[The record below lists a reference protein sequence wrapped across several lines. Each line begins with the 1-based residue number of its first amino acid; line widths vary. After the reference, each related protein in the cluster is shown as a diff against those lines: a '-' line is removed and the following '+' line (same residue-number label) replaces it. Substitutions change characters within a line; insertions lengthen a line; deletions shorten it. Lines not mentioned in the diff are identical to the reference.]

1 MTIEPPNN
9 PAPSLPT
16 LPHAGGALQGPG
28 ASWGPATMTGEA
40 TLEVA
45 LPLSTGRGFDPML
58 SLGYR
63 SSRGNSPFGRGW
75 DVVQSA
81 IGRSTRKGAPAFDED
96 DLFIGPSG
104 VELIPERDTRG
115 HIHST
120 SHDHYNNLKLHAI
133 HRVVR
138 YFPVIEQDHS
148 RIEHWS
154 NTADTAGFWLVQGSD
169 GCVHLYGKTLSARI
183 VNPQQPGQVAQWL
196 LQESLN
202 PLGEQIYYHYK
213 REDQAPVDQRDY
225 RAQCYLSRIGYANL
239 AHRAH
244 LALWSDVEPSDH
256 PWHFQLLFDYGER
269 TADLNEAPAYSEQQ
283 AWTVRNDP
291 FSNYAFGF
299 ELGTRRLCRQIL
311 MFHYFPAEPDLGPMP
326 VLTRRLLLKYSSG
339 KLAGC
344 QLLAIH
350 QQAFDEEDKP
360 QAWPPL
366 EFSYQSFKLR
376 PDSGHYQPL
385 DAMAG
390 VNDGHRYQLVDLYND
405 GLPGILLRDAK
416 SWYYREPQR
425 APQSA
430 HAVAYGPWEPL
441 ERIPA
446 NGPGAQ
452 QALIDMDGDG
462 QLDWLTA
469 QPGLSGTFTLD
480 AKRQWSNFT
489 PFAALPQEFFHPQGQ
504 LADLMGEGLYDLAL
518 IGSRSVRLYANRRAQ
533 GFGPGQEVPHAA
545 QDDALPLLS
554 NGASELVA
562 FCDVLGSGQQHLV
575 RIRHNELKCWPNL
588 GRGRFGKGFVWASLP
603 FARKYFDS
611 ANIRLAD
618 LDGSGA
624 VDVLY
629 VETDHVLIFMNRHGL
644 GLETPAVKL
653 PWPEGVRHDAEC
665 QVSTA
670 DLQGLGCSSLV
681 LTVPHMSPRHWR
693 YDFIEKKPYLLM
705 GLTNNMGLLEKLD
718 YRSSAQEWLDEK
730 QLRQLSA
737 RNASSGL
744 PSAVPVVTG
753 HMRKDQVSGN
763 RLYRQW
769 QYREGFYNR
778 DERQFVGFGLVM
790 ETDSLPRTASS
801 PTTDSGGLLTKRWFY
816 TAQPGRVMRDG
827 FAGDPQAPLLKPALV
842 TYWDEASRQDLHLA
856 PLTDSARR
864 AVNLALSGAL
874 MREEVYAAEDLPAG
888 AVPYSVQQRRYQV
901 RLTWPSRQ
909 PQARASA
916 LAMPLEALT
925 CVYERQAQ
933 DPVCHHAIH
942 LRRDKYGALIHSV
955 TLDYPRR
962 TTATDP
968 SPFTTPH
975 EQQWWQDA
983 HDPAQ
988 QACYLNESRA
998 QFIHLEHPQRW
1009 RLCLPWR
1016 QRSNALVLDKPALAS
1031 TYLSHEQFAD
1041 EHPDNPLSA
1050 RAARQL
1056 SGLTEHYYCTPQGG
1070 SPLPSGTASIQAL
1083 SSHSVVAQLDE
1094 HALVAYANR
1103 PSARIPDLAQWLR
1116 DQHYR
1121 QIAVFL
1127 APTGSEHEPAM
1138 LWTVEQ
1144 NILRYADAEGFYRP
1158 RRHQASHSHGTT
1170 EMIYD
1175 TYTLQTIKLNTTD
1188 GCRTEVQYD
1197 YRLGL
1202 PKSLTDA
1209 QRTRT
1214 YARYTAL
1221 GQLCASGLAGQERG
1235 QAVGSDD
1242 ATLGARLRNVSPSE
1256 ALADPH
1262 TVLSS
1267 AHRACFYEAFSWMGR
1282 ISSADLDP
1290 AWVTQG
1296 YLLPSGH
1303 ILASALPRLKSK
1315 ASLSAQEQRLKTLIE
1330 TTPRTPVHV
1339 AVLQADRLQG
1349 AFGHSDKSIQMTL
1362 AFSDGLGRILQ
1373 SQQKTQAGDAYDIDA
1388 LGVPRRDAGQQLL
1401 STHSPARWRM
1411 EAAVEYNNK
1420 GLVVRTWRPC
1430 FINRP
1435 GFVVDASIKTAQP
1448 VDLQFHDPLGR
1459 LTHTLS
1465 ASTDTCRQAHWA
1477 WYTVSE
1483 DENDTY
1489 GL

>member
-1 MTIEPPNN
+1 MSSEPSSHT
-9 PAPSLPT
+9 APSLPT
-16 LPHAGGALQGPG
+16 LPQAGGALQGPG
-28 ASWGPATMTGEA
+28 VNWGPHAMTGET

-45 LPLSTGRGFDPML
+45 LPLSAGRGFDPVL
-58 SLGYR
+58 RLGYR

-75 DVVQSA
+75 DVACCA
-81 IGRSTRKGAPAFDED
+81 IGRSTRNGAPAFDEGD
-96 DLFIGPSG
+96 VFVGPTG

-120 SHDHYNNLKLHAI
+120 AHDHYNDLKLPAK

-138 YFPVIEQDHS
+138 YFPVLESDYS

-154 NTADTAGFWLVQGSD
+154 STPDSAGFWLVQGSD

-183 VNPQQPGQVAQWL
+183 ANPQHPGHVAQWL

-202 PLGEQIYYHYK
+202 PLGEHIYYHYK

-225 RAQCYLSRIGYANL
+225 RAQCYLSRVSYANL

-244 LALWSDVEPSDH
+244 LALWNDVEPSDQQ
-256 PWHFQLLFDYGER
+256 WHFQLLFDYGER
-269 TADLNEAPAYSEQQ
+269 TTDPSQAPTYSELQP
-283 AWTVRNDP
+283 WTVRNDP
-291 FSNYAFGF
+291 FASYAFGF

-311 MFHYFPAEPDLGPMP
+311 MFHYFPHEAALGPAP
-326 VLTRRLLLKYSSG
+326 VLTRRLLLNYSSG
-339 KLAGC
+339 RLAGC
-344 QLLAIH
+344 QLVAIH
-350 QQAFDEEDKP
+350 QQAYDSEGKP

-366 EFSYQSFKLR
+366 EFAYQSFKLQ
-376 PDSGHYQPL
+376 PDNRRYQPL
-385 DAMAG
+385 ETLAG

-425 APQSA
+425 ASQA
-430 HAVAYGPWEPL
+430 ANAVAYGPWEPL

-446 NGPGAQ
+446 SSPGTQ
-452 QALIDMDGDG
+452 QALIDLDGDG

-480 AKRQWSNFT
+480 AERQWSNFT

-504 LADLMGEGLYDLAL
+504 LADLMGGGLYDLAL

-533 GFGPGQEVPHAA
+533 GFGPGQEVPHRV
-545 QDDALPLLS
+545 QDDALPVVS
-554 NGASELVA
+554 NEPIELVA
-562 FCDVLGSGQQHLV
+562 FSDILGSGQQHLV
-575 RIRHNELKCWPNL
+575 RIRHNEIKCWPNL

-603 FARKYFDS
+603 FAREHFDS

-618 LDGSGA
+618 LNGSGA
-624 VDVLY
+624 ADVLY
-629 VETDHVLIFMNRHGL
+629 VETEHLLIFMNRQGQ
-644 GLETPAVKL
+644 GLETTAVKL
-653 PWPEGVRHDAEC
+653 PWPEGVRHDATC
-665 QVSTA
+665 QVSTT
-670 DLQGLGCSSLV
+670 DLQGLGCASLV
-681 LTVPHMSPRHWR
+681 LTVPHMTPRHWR
-693 YDFIEKKPYLLM
+693 YDFTEKKPYLLM
-705 GLTNNMGLLEKLD
+705 GLANNMGLVEKLD

-730 QLRQLSA
+730 QHRRLSG
-737 RNASSGL
+737 RNASCGL
-744 PSAVPVVTG
+744 PWAVPVITR
-753 HMRKDQVSGN
+753 HMRKDEISGN
-763 RLYRQW
+763 RLYRYW
-769 QYREGFYNR
+769 RYREAFYNR

-790 ETDSLPRTASS
+790 ETDSPLRAASS
-801 PTTDSGGLLTKRWFY
+801 PTTDSGALLTKRWFY
-816 TAQPGRVMRDG
+816 TAQPGRALTDG
-827 FAGDPQAPLLKPALV
+827 FAGDPQAPTLQPTLI
-842 TYWDEASRQDLHLA
+842 TYWDEASQQDASLPA
-856 PLTDSARR
+856 LTDSARR
-864 AVNLALSGAL
+864 AVNLAMSGAL
-874 MREEVYAAEDLPAG
+874 MREEIYAADDLPAG

-901 RLTWPSRQ
+901 RLAWPSRQ

-925 CVYERQAQ
+925 CVYERQAD
-933 DPVCHHAIH
+933 DPVCQHTIH
-942 LRRDKYGALIHSV
+942 LRRDKFGALIHSV

-968 SPFTTPH
+968 SPFVTTH

-1009 RLCLPWR
+1009 RLHLPWR
-1016 QRSNALVLDKPALAS
+1016 QRSNALVLEKAALAS

-1041 EHPDNPLSA
+1041 EHPGNPLHA
-1050 RAARQL
+1050 RATRQL

-1070 SPLPSGTASIQAL
+1070 PPLPSGTANIQAL
-1083 SSHSVVAQLDE
+1083 SSHSVVAELDE

-1103 PSARIPDLAQWLR
+1103 PSRPVPDLAQWLQ

-1121 QIAVFL
+1121 QIAIFL
-1127 APTGSEHEPAM
+1127 PDTGANAAPEK
-1138 LWTVEQ
+1138 LWSVEQ
-1144 NILRYADAEGFYRP
+1144 NITRYAGAQGFYRP
-1158 RRHQASHSHGTT
+1158 LLHQASHSHGTT
-1170 EMIYD
+1170 AITYD
-1175 TYTLQTIKLNTTD
+1175 TYTLQPIELKTAD

-1197 YRLGL
+1197 YRLNVPQYL
-1202 PKSLTDA
+1202 IDA

-1214 YARYTAL
+1214 YASYTAL
-1221 GQLCASGLAGQERG
+1221 GLLCASGLAGQEHG
-1235 QAVGSDD
+1235 HAVGSDD
-1242 ATLGARLRNVSPSE
+1242 ASNGARLRNVSPSQ
-1256 ALADPH
+1256 ALADPPG
-1262 TVLSS
+1262 VLGGV
-1267 AHRACFYEAFSWMGR
+1267 HRAYFYEVFSWMGR
-1282 ISSADLDP
+1282 ISSADLNEE
-1290 AWVTQG
+1290 WVTQG
-1296 YLLPSGH
+1296 YLLPSRH

-1315 ASLSAQEQRLKTLIE
+1315 ASLTAQEQQLKTLISQA
-1330 TTPRTPVHV
+1330 TRTPIHV
-1339 AVLQADRLQG
+1339 AVLQSDRLQG
-1349 AFGHSDKSIQMTL
+1349 AFGHSDKTVHVTL

-1373 SQQKTQAGDAYDIDA
+1373 TQQKTQAGEAYDIDD
-1388 LGVPRRDAGQQLL
+1388 LGEPRRDVDQQLL
-1401 STHSPARWRM
+1401 RVHSPARWRM

-1420 GLVVRTWRPC
+1420 GLAASTWRPC

-1435 GFVVDASIKTAQP
+1435 GYVIEASIKAAQP

-1465 ASTDTCRQAHWA
+1465 ASADTRRQTYWA

-1483 DENDTY
+1483 DENDTH